1 MLTVKIKTDMDDAV
15 DELIENLVKNK
26 KQIKMK
32 LLRLAQNP
40 KYRLDITKETLA
52 LELDIFISKT
62 AK

>member
-1 MLTVKIKTDMDDAV
+1 MVTVKVKTDLDDAV

-26 KQIKMK
+26 KQIKAK

-40 KYRLDITKETLA
+40 KYRLDITKETLE
-52 LELDIFISKT
+52 LELNINISKT